1 MNKEMIQVFAKIES
15 ETGLRAFE
23 MYMDLR
29 WAEFWV
35 GIIGPAIV
43 MSAIAGVVIYLFC
56 RYGNEEEGT
65 KEEGSKDE

>member
-29 WAEFWV
+29 WAEFWA
-35 GIIGPAIV
+35 GIIGPAIA
-43 MSAIAGVVIYLFC
+43 MSVIAGVIYFFC